1 MATSLPTDRPTELEA
16 FTLQQLADGKTITQI
31 AASEY
36 IAKHT
41 ISMRLRRMTVRLG
54 FQPMTTVH
62 LVATALRRGW
72 IS

>member
-31 AASEY
+31 AAGEY
-36 IAKHT
+36 VVNHT
-41 ISMRLRRMTVRLG
+41 ISMRLRRMVARLG

-62 LVATALRRGW
+62 LVATAMRREW
-72 IS
+72 IT